1 MLTLVCATANP
12 HKAKELEELLKALG
26 SFILLPRPS
35 EVGDIVEDGETF
47 EDNAILKAQAICLAT
62 GQAAI
67 ADDSGL
73 SVVALGGQPGVHSA
87 RYSGE
92 GATDASN
99 REKLLNQLS
108 GVTDRRATFTAAI
121 AVAFPDDVIIVA
133 EGEVHGTITTSE
145 AGTDGFGYDPL
156 FIPHEGDGRSFG
168 EMTSAEKH
176 ELSHRRRALESLVEA
191 PRHAGRQ

>member
-26 SFILLPRPS
+26 SFTLLPRPS

-92 GATDASN
+92 GATDVSN

-156 FIPHEGDGRSFG
+156 FIPHKGNGRSFG

-191 PRHAGRQ
+191 LRHAGRQ

>member
-26 SFILLPRPS
+26 SFTLLPRPS

-191 PRHAGRQ
+191 LRHAGRQ

>member
-26 SFILLPRPS
+26 SFTLLPRPS

-73 SVVALGGQPGVHSA
+73 CVVALGGQPGVHSA

-99 REKLLNQLS
+99 REKLLAALS

-191 PRHAGRQ
+191 LRHAGRQ

>member
-26 SFILLPRPS
+26 SFTLLPRPS

-92 GATDASN
+92 GATDATN

-191 PRHAGRQ
+191 LRHAGRQ

>member
-26 SFILLPRPS
+26 SFTLLPRPS
-35 EVGDIVEDGETF
+35 DVGDIVEDGETF

-92 GATDASN
+92 GATDATN

-191 PRHAGRQ
+191 LRHAGRQ

>member
-26 SFILLPRPS
+26 SFTLLPRPS

-92 GATDASN
+92 GATDATN

-156 FIPHEGDGRSFG
+156 FIPHEGEGRSFG

-191 PRHAGRQ
+191 LRHAGRQ

>member
-12 HKAKELEELLKALG
+12 HKAQELEELLKALG
-26 SFILLPRPS
+26 SFTLLPRPN

-99 REKLLNQLS
+99 REKLLAALS
-108 GVTDRRATFTAAI
+108 GVADRRATFTAAI

-133 EGEVHGTITTSE
+133 EGEVHGTITMSA
-145 AGTDGFGYDPL
+145 AGTAGFGYDPL
-156 FIPHEGDGRSFG
+156 FIPDEGDGRSFG
-168 EMTSAEKH
+168 EMSSSEKH

-191 PRHAGRQ
+191 LRHAGRQ

>member
-26 SFILLPRPS
+26 SFTLLPRPS

-99 REKLLNQLS
+99 REKLLSQLS

-191 PRHAGRQ
+191 LRHAGRQ